1 MPIAFYAFLG
11 FPNFNKKRA
20 LGTLEQSSLAVYAL
34 FLAMA
39 LFKRK
44 SNSTR
49 LTGKLTKEL
58 IMETYIPSLY
68 EEMLNKALSIVAR
81 VNKESRRCL
90 LPELAVGVYLPQWM
104 HDEKIAALK
113 ADLVYCSSFLTEDD
127 NNAIKEL
134 LL

>member
-1 MPIAFYAFLG
+1 MRFQG

-49 LTGKLTKEL
+49 LTGKTKE
-58 IMETYIPSLY
+58 YY
-68 EEMLNKALSIVAR
+68 
-81 VNKESRRCL
+81 
-90 LPELAVGVYLPQWM
+90 QW
-104 HDEKIAALK
+104 
-113 ADLVYCSSFLTEDD
+113 
-127 NNAIKEL
+127 
-134 LL
+134 